1 MTRAASSSYVRRRVL
16 DHYAKQ
22 HPFVRN
28 RRIMYCGGGH
38 EGRGCDAM
46 ISVGISYWEGEHWH
60 PEALGGSDEPPNTY
74 PSCALCHK
82 IKTATKDAPAIAK
95 AFAVKEKLEG
105 VRKTS
110 RPMPHGRHSAT
121 KKTMSGRVVP
131 RD

>member
-1 MTRAASSSYVRRRVL
+1 MTRASSSYIRRHVL

-22 HPFVRN
+22 HPFMRS
-28 RRIMYCGGGH
+28 RRVMYCGGGH
-38 EGRGCDAM
+38 EGRGCDAQLT
-46 ISVGISYWEGEHWH
+46 VGMSYWEAEHDQ
-60 PEALGGSDEPPNTY
+60 PAALGGSDEPPNTY

-82 IKTATKDAPAIAK
+82 KKTATKDAPAIAK

-110 RPMPHGRHSAT
+110 RPMPHGKHSPT
-121 KKTMSGRVVP
+121 KMKFGGRVVP